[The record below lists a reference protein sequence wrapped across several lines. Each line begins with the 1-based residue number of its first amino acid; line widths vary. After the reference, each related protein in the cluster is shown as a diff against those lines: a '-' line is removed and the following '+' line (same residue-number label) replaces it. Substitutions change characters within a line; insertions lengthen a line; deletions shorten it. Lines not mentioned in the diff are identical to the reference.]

1 MKYILA
7 ISLVSIL
14 ALTSC
19 FEKKAPEP
27 VIDSMNITTEDVL
40 MEEPITVIV
49 PDDTIMQDEA
59 MTSDEMATASGT
71 EVEVQVDTM
80 TEEISVV
87 SEDEIQVI
95 EEDLEALFQDILGE

>member
-1 MKYILA
+1 
-7 ISLVSIL
+7 
-14 ALTSC
+14 
-19 FEKKAPEP
+19 
-27 VIDSMNITTEDVL
+27 
-40 MEEPITVIV
+40 MEEPNTVIV
-49 PDDTIMQDEA
+49 PDNTIMQDEA
-59 MTSDEMATASGT
+59 ITSDGMATVSET